1 MPTTFASYDL
11 DQNGTIS
18 PAEWDAFYGN
28 GAGGRGANGG
38 GTIPPEGPYYTGNPG
53 APAAP
58 GDQLTGTTGG
68 PGGGGS
74 DEFGIQD
81 ILDFFSQITGA
92 FGDSGFEFTPEMLE
106 SFGVILPAMGMYSE
120 FAKADY
126 QNDALDF
133 MKSELGLKQQELD
146 LAKEQM
152 AFESGPAWDW
162 YVNEFFPMSMENQRL
177 EWETQR
183 GLMEGQLAQSGE
195 ETLQA
200 KERTAQ
206 SREGTT
212 QAREQTEQSKIA
224 SEIAK
229 YQALQQIGLRSTNRT
244 TGDGRSVRGNGI
256 TYGYGS

>member
-18 PAEWDAFYGN
+18 PAEWDAFYG
-28 GAGGRGANGG
+28 GGRSGSPQPGLGPN
-38 GTIPPEGPYYTGNPG
+38 TDGPYYTGNPG
-53 APAAP
+53 APGEP
-58 GDQLTGTTGG
+58 GLEGVT
-68 PGGGGS
+68 GGGGS
-74 DEFGIQD
+74 PGAGSDEFNIQD

-200 KERTAQ
+200 RER
-206 SREGTT
+206 TT
-212 QAREQTEQSKIA
+212 QAKESTEQAKMA

-244 TGDGRSVRGNGI
+244 TGDGRNVRGNGI